1 MSKVREQLGFL
12 VHLAEMFNH
21 YGAVWKLMPSDGF
34 EIVVTGS
41 TEERERIHRI
51 AAERGYRSIDAEE
64 PVKRGER
71 YRHLVSNHC
80 LENINGTPLAQIL
93 GEYNIRFMYALGKA
107 RHNFATWNRLYNM
120 IMCFGPYQ
128 VEKLALCESAVKLQ
142 MGYPRYDE
150 YFSTGGN
157 AGKIAKHYGCNLDF
171 QTIVWLPTWRELC
184 SLDLY
189 AKQIALLASA
199 YNIVVK
205 PHPLSVQTERARIEH
220 LHQLPFTAVVTDHVD
235 NLELFRIADYVICDY
250 GGPAFG
256 ALYLDKNIILLNVP
270 GAENDALTGPD
281 SADIALRRSLPNLDA
296 FTIPKI
302 WGLLED
308 DATWEQQKRIRRQ
321 LRDYYFAPYQGFAA
335 SVAAQALGNRELI
348 LAA

>member
-1 MSKVREQLGFL
+1 MAKVREPLGFL

-21 YGAVWKLMPSDGF
+21 YGAVWKLMPSDAF

-41 TEERERIHRI
+41 GEERERIHRL
-51 AAERGYRSIDAEE
+51 AAERGYQSVDAGQCIQG
-64 PVKRGER
+64 GER

-80 LENINGTPLAQIL
+80 LENINGTPLAKVL

-107 RHNFATWNRLYNM
+107 RHNFADWNRLYNM

-128 VEKLALCESAVKLQ
+128 VEKLAFCESTVKLQ
-142 MGYPRYDE
+142 MGYPRYDD
-150 YFSTGGN
+150 YFLTN
-157 AGKIAKHYGCNLDF
+157 QDPGKIAAQYGCDPDR

-189 AKQIALLASA
+189 AEQLSLLASA
-199 YNIVVK
+199 YNVIVK
-205 PHPLSVQTERARIEH
+205 PHPLSVQSEPARIER
-220 LHQLPFTAVVTDHVD
+220 LQQLPFTRVITEHLD
-235 NLELFRIADYVICDY
+235 NLELFRIADFVVCDY

-256 ALYLDKNIILLNVP
+256 ALYLDKKIILLNVP
-270 GAENDALTGPD
+270 GAENDSLTGHD
-281 SADIALRRSLPNLDA
+281 SADIALRHSLPALDA

-308 DATWEQQKRIRRQ
+308 EAMWEQQKLSRRQ
-321 LRDYYFAPYQGFAA
+321 LRNNYFAPYQGFSA
-335 SVAAQALGNRELI
+335 SVAAQALGNREII